1 MLTESSFEEISSERQ
16 TISRLNELD
25 NLIEDAKSRKAKGEP
40 PMQSSPSTFFKELIG
55 RPVLLPPES
64 LVRAH
69 TLPLKRAE
77 LARLEA
83 KLAEVFNSMDVIDV
97 DSRTE

>member
-1 MLTESSFEEISSERQ
+1 
-16 TISRLNELD
+16 
-25 NLIEDAKSRKAKGEP
+25 
-40 PMQSSPSTFFKELIG
+40 MQSYLYIQVHADS

-77 LARLEA
+77 LTRLEQS
-83 KLAEVFNSMDVIDV
+83 LAEVPL
-97 DSRTE
+97 T

>member
-1 MLTESSFEEISSERQ
+1 LERHAV
-16 TISRLNELD
+16 SRLNELD
-25 NLIEDAKSRKAKGEP
+25 GLIEDAKSRKSRGEP
-40 PMQSSPSTFFKELIG
+40 PMQSYFYTQVHADS

-77 LARLEA
+77 LMRLEQS
-83 KLAEVFNSMDVIDV
+83 LAEVLLHK
-97 DSRTE
+97 DSLT